1 MAGLI
6 LIILSFIFFVI
17 EAITPTFGIFITSG
31 IITFILGSLMLF
43 KKTSEYK
50 IPLSSIILASVLTGI
65 FVYFIIWFAWKT
77 KRRKITTGKEGIIG
91 EEGKTLTDLNPEG
104 MVFVHGEYWKAK
116 SKSGNIEKN
125 KKIKVV
131 DIKGLVLIVEE
142 IKDEKG

>member
-43 KKTSEYK
+43 KKTSEYR
-50 IPLSSIILASVLTGI
+50 IPTFSIISVSILTGA

-77 KRRKITTGKEGIIG
+77 KRRKVTTGKEGIIG
-91 EEGKTLTDLNPEG
+91 EEGKTISDLKPEG
-104 MVFVHGEYWKAK
+104 MVLVHGEYWKAK
-116 SKSGNIEKN
+116 SKSGFIEKN
-125 KKIKVV
+125 KRIKVV
-131 DIKGLVLIVEE
+131 DIKGLLLLVEE
-142 IKDEKG
+142 IKDEEG